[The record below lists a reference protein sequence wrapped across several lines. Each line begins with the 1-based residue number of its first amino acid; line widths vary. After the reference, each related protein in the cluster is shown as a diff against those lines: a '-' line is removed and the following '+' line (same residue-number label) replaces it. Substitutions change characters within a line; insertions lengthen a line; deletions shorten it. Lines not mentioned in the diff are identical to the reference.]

1 MAYFTIDVLLQ
12 RPDTGLHREAA
23 KAALEDADL
32 EARVVAEEKQA
43 WDYNITG
50 VPAMIVAEK
59 FMIPGAQ
66 PAEAYV
72 NALRRVAQKV
82 A

>member
-1 MAYFTIDVLLQ
+1 M
-12 RPDTGLHREAA
+12 
-23 KAALEDADL
+23 
-32 EARVVAEEKQA
+32 
-43 WDYNITG
+43 NITG

-72 NALRRVAQKV
+72 NALRRVAEKV